1 MLVMI
6 KWRMVNMM
14 MNTIPAVKDGEYMMI
29 MNKMPA
35 AQDGEYDD
43 EYS

>member
-1 MLVMI
+1 
-6 KWRMVNMM
+6 MVNMM
-14 MNTIPAVKDGEYMMI
+14 MNTAKDSEYMMI
-29 MNKMPA
+29 MNKIPA